1 MVAQVL
7 EMAAEVAEVT
17 LLLVLTFQATMVA
30 PVALVVM
37 CLQSSVNLLEQH
49 M

>member
-1 MVAQVL
+1 MVVEL
-7 EMAAEVAEVT
+7 LVTAEAEAEALV
-17 LLLVLTFQATMVA
+17 LLVLTFQATMVA